1 MTKNNLGRKWF
12 ISTYNC
18 KEENLGHELKV
29 EIWKKNLKQKQ
40 WRASYSLDLHVF
52 ILHTPGSPGVQEY
65 TIHRG
70 WPLAYQSLIMK
81 MSQVLLI
88 GQTYRDIFS
97 IVVLFSDMSRSV
109 SNRLKKKRKQHEQ
122 VYSESNKFVRILCD
136 QNLVLEILKLIGRH
150 TFWILSD
157 TWYLFL
163 KNTIICCFK
172 NNDNPLF
179 FCKTQVLIFWFT
191 IYIM

>member
-109 SNRLKKKRKQHEQ
+109 SNRLKKKKKTAWTGVFRVKQ
-122 VYSESNKFVRILCD
+122 VCKNFVWPKFGPGNSQTYRQTYLLNLIRHMILVSKKYD
-136 QNLVLEILKLIGRH
+136 HMLL
-150 TFWILSD
+150 
-157 TWYLFL
+157 
-163 KNTIICCFK
+163 
-172 NNDNPLF
+172 
-179 FCKTQVLIFWFT
+179 
-191 IYIM
+191 